1 MVRAEVPKC
10 LTGPGSQ
17 SNGLVDEGDS
27 QKPLTSACYENS
39 KSWCN
44 PTLSKGILSFVSIGL
59 IHVNLNSRGSSNS
72 GVCVCLLCNTDVYC
86 QMTWGDTGEVVLS
99 ILHSGTQ
106 QSAT

>member
-27 QKPLTSACYENS
+27 QKPLARACSENS
-39 KSWCN
+39 KSWCS
-44 PTLSKGILSFVSIGL
+44 PTLSKGILSFISIGL
-59 IHVNLNSRGSSNS
+59 IHENLDSRGSSNS
-72 GVCVCLLCNTDVYC
+72 GVCVFALQHRRVSSDDL
-86 QMTWGDTGEVVLS
+86 GDTGEVIPSV
-99 ILHSGTQ
+99 LHSGTR